1 MQESTEKFDTIIREG
16 VSMAPP
22 LPRDFGDRVWRAIP
36 KSGRENLVSQ
46 WFEGTI
52 LSSVSPKRFVMSYC
66 ILAVIISGV
75 LGGVLGSVVD
85 SSKKTAELFPSL
97 QSPPKLTLFDD

>member
-1 MQESTEKFDTIIREG
+1 MKESAEKFDATIRKG
-16 VSMAPP
+16 VSTAPA
-22 LPRDFGDRVWRAIP
+22 LPSDFGDRVWRAIP
-36 KSGRENLVSQ
+36 ESGRENLVSQ

-52 LSSVSPKRFVMSYC
+52 LSSVSPKRFVVSYC
-66 ILAVIISGV
+66 ILAVFISGI
-75 LGGVLGSVVD
+75 LGGVLGSDVA